1 MGARDKIGSVLD
13 LHTSWGVHDGFVLTK
28 KGSLIGAIEL
38 SGRDP
43 DGMAQIDHVG
53 LMHIARVIYT
63 KLPKNLCITQYY
75 AHFEGAQIHLKKRE
89 HPVSDLLSRRRAE
102 FLNGRGLCNSR
113 LIHMFEIMPPDDFN
127 KLDIPGLMKHLTMA
141 AFSPT
146 SRRAVSQVFSKDGS
160 LLYIAEQLDRQ
171 SWGLKDALQVIE
183 GKWSG
188 VMGVKRLD
196 TQEMWAFMRFLA
208 TLQPRRLDTAM
219 EETPPK
225 ANWDQFLASGDVRHM
240 RVNRMDVLKV
250 EDTDANYMKIAAISR
265 LGSPVREGL
274 WGNGEDVPARLR
286 GNYLLMQRFTP
297 YSEFKRSMMF
307 GAKQKE
313 LERGSIDP
321 WAVLQGNERSLYEK
335 RATMKPAIAQKIEEL
350 GEAEALDEVWGTGHS
365 FIAAFN
371 DDPAKLRDT
380 VLSLDRASSNAGLSL
395 VWEGVDLPYAY
406 QTLQPGG
413 QHKSMRDLVMNGTQN
428 AAASLVYQ
436 SAIGQPRVEDLG
448 GEEAQYVMESSDGR
462 PFFYSSFI
470 GGRAM
475 LVGIGPIR
483 SGKTFFKNTLATHF
497 LKYGGVVRAVDI
509 DPGTETLAQA
519 FGEDGG
525 IFRVT
530 SDGSNGL
537 NPFVNY
543 QGEGDVN
550 FIVHMTELLLEMM
563 RANDD
568 PNLRELA
575 HNEQEYLDGAIRKTL
590 LLPDDM
596 RTLDSLVAHMPMQL
610 AQKFTRWTRGNDAD
624 MAGRYAPLFA
634 AQRDSAGGLDKR
646 VAVYNLQ
653 AVRDDENAMR
663 PLLLELF
670 YRITR
675 TFEDPRRRGIPKEL
689 HIDECHHAL
698 RIKSFAEYLVSKV
711 RTWGKWGAGVQMW
724 TQSPEE
730 LLRSESWAA
739 VRSACSTFV
748 FMADP
753 KMDDNLYRETFPFLQ
768 PGECEAIRS
777 LVPKRQAFVVQ
788 QELGVSKVVNLAV
801 EPEQYVMNTSHPRE
815 AAIRTEWIEQFGY
828 EEGINRTLQRFRAEG
843 ILK

>member
-1 MGARDKIGSVLD
+1 MGARDTPGSVLD
-13 LHTSWGVHDGFVLTK
+13 LHTCWGVHDGFVLTK

-43 DGMAQIDHVG
+43 DGMAPVDHVG

-63 KLPKNLCITQYY
+63 KLPKNLSITQYY
-75 AHFEGAQIHLKKRE
+75 AHFEGAQVQLRRRE
-89 HPVSDLLSRRRAE
+89 HPVSDLLSRRRAA
-102 FLNGRGLCNSR
+102 FLNARGLCNSR
-113 LIHMFEIMPPDDFN
+113 LVHLFEVSPPDDFN
-127 KLDIPGLMKHLTMA
+127 RLDVAGLVKHLTMA
-141 AFSPT
+141 AFNPA
-146 SRRAVSQVFSKDGS
+146 SRRAVAQAFSRDGS
-160 LLYIAEQLDRQ
+160 LLYISEQLDRQ
-171 SWGLKDALQVIE
+171 SWSLKDALSVIE

-188 VMGVKRLD
+188 VMGARRLD
-196 TQEMWAFMRFLA
+196 TREMWAFMRFLA

-219 EETPPK
+219 HEAVPT
-225 ANWDQFLASGDVRHM
+225 ANWDQFLAGGDLQHLRAH
-240 RVNRMDVLKV
+240 RMDLLKV
-250 EDTDANYMKIAAISR
+250 DDVDAQYVKIGAVTR

-297 YSEFKRSMMF
+297 FSEFRRSLLF
-307 GAKQKE
+307 GGKQKE

-350 GEAEALDEVWGTGHS
+350 GQAEALDEVWGTGHA
-365 FIAAFN
+365 FVAAFHH
-371 DDPAKLRDT
+371 DPQQLRDT
-380 VLSLDRASSNAGLSL
+380 VLALDRASSNAGLSL

-413 QHKSMRDLVMNGTQN
+413 QHRSMRDLVMNGTQS
-428 AAASLVYQ
+428 AAAALVYQ
-436 SAIGQPRVEDLG
+436 SAIGQPVVDDLG

-462 PFFYSSFI
+462 PFFYSNFI

-483 SGKTFFKNTLATHF
+483 SGKTFFKNTLASHF
-497 LKYGGVVRAVDI
+497 LKYGGVLRAVDI

-525 IFRVT
+525 VFRV
-530 SDGSNGL
+530 SADGRSGL

-543 QGEGDVN
+543 QGEGDVG
-550 FIVHMTELLLEMM
+550 FVVHMTELLLEMM

-568 PNLRELA
+568 PQLRTLA
-575 HNEQEYLDGAIRKTL
+575 HHEQEYLDGAIRKTL
-590 LLPDDM
+590 LLPEDM

-610 AQKFTRWTRGNDAD
+610 AQKFTRWTRGHDGD
-624 MAGRYAPLFA
+624 LAGRYAPLFA
-634 AQRDSAGGLDKR
+634 ARRDSAGGLDKR

-653 AVRDDENAMR
+653 AVRDDEHAMR

-689 HIDECHHAL
+689 HVDECHHAL
-698 RIKSFAEYLVSKV
+698 RIKAFAEYLVAKV
-711 RTWGKWGAGVQMW
+711 RTWGKWGAGVQLW

-730 LLRSESWAA
+730 LLRSDSWAA

-753 KMDDNLYRETFPFLQ
+753 KMDDGLYRETFPFLQ

-788 QELGVSKVVNLAV
+788 QELGVSKVVNLSV

-815 AAIRTEWIEQFGY
+815 AALRTRLIEEHGY
-828 EEGINRTLQRFRAEG
+828 EEGIRRTLERLRADG
-843 ILK
+843 VLS